1 MKRITSIEKNI
12 LLEINLIL
20 KDDLDKLRYNKI
32 SKIYNNI
39 NNLLKKNNIEIY
51 DFNKLLKE
59 YNIKNDLQ
67 IIIKKIRKFIKIRN
81 KKILNIAIKS
91 RKWSRY
97 LKKLE
102 EDSNIILKKYSNKIT
117 KKKIEK
123 SLLELLKRYDNNW
136 LGYWKIIK
144 SNKNNIEEID
154 IFDKDDYNNFL
165 KKLKNNIKNK
175 NI

>member
-12 LLEINLIL
+12 LLEINLVL
-20 KDDLDKLRYNKI
+20 KDDLDKLKYNKI
-32 SKIYNNI
+32 SRIYNNI

-59 YNIKNDLQ
+59 YNIKNNLQ
-67 IIIKKIRKFIKIRN
+67 IIIKKIKKFIKIRN
-81 KKILNIAIKS
+81 KKILNIAIQS
-91 RKWSRY
+91 RKWGKY

-102 EDSNIILKKYSNKIT
+102 EDSHIILKKYSNKIT
-117 KKKIEK
+117 KEKIEK
-123 SLLELLKRYDNNW
+123 SLLELLKKYDNNW

-144 SNKNNIEEID
+144 LNKNKIDEID

-165 KKLKNNIKNK
+165 KKLKNNIKK
-175 NI
+175 M